1 MKQLLLV
8 GLVIGLMASSASD
21 AFGWGSIHGAYGGA
35 AYRGPMGRTAVVGPR
50 GGAAYRG
57 PYAAGARG
65 PYGGAA
71 ARGPYGGTYYRA
83 PNTAYRGGTYYGGRY
98 YGGTTVVTP
107 GVGAGVAA
115 GVAVG
120 AAAASAAYSAPSYNY
135 YPPPYYYPPPSGQVA
150 AQHPAGQSNQ
160 AEISAVRQAC
170 RSDYVA
176 HCSSVPTGG
185 QAALACLQ
193 QNMQSLSG
201 PCQQAVGAI
210 AR

>member
-1 MKQLLLV
+1 MKHLLLV
-8 GLVIGLMASSASD
+8 GLGIGLAASSASD

-83 PNTAYRGGTYYGGRY
+83 PNTVYRGGAY

-120 AAAASAAYSAPSYNY
+120 AAAASAYAAPSYNY
-135 YPPPYYYPPPSGQVA
+135 YPPPYYYPPASGQVA
-150 AQHPAGQSNQ
+150 AQQPAPTGQSSQ
-160 AEISAVRQAC
+160 AQVNAVRQAC
-170 RSDYVA
+170 RGDYMA

-185 QAALACLQ
+185 PAALACLQ
-193 QNMQSLSG
+193 QNLQSLSG
-201 PCQQAVGAI
+201 PCQQAVGAM
-210 AR
+210 AQ